1 MENIEYWVDRVYAA
15 GGDRQ
20 QLNRLYDAWAADYE
34 QHKWATG
41 NPVIA
46 VSAGL
51 IGRHLGDFGARI
63 LDAGCGAG
71 NLGLVLHQIG
81 YDNLEALDS
90 SAGMLEMARRKS
102 IYRALH
108 QLFLEPGID
117 LPADRYDLVAATGV
131 FTEGH
136 APPDALDGMLELAR
150 PGGIILFSL
159 TDQAAHSLG
168 FAERIAGLD
177 ATDAWRALERTE
189 PFRPFPF
196 SADKA
201 DIRLRVYVFE
211 KSPADA

>member
-1 MENIEYWVDRVYAA
+1 MENIEYWVDQVYAA

-20 QLNRLYDAWAADYE
+20 QLNRLYDEWAADYE

-46 VSAGL
+46 ISAGL
-51 IGRHLGDFGARI
+51 IGRYVPDIDARI

-81 YDNLEALDS
+81 YHNLEALDP
-90 SAGMLEMARRKS
+90 SAGMLEVARRKS

-108 QLFLEPGID
+108 ELFLEPGID
-117 LPADRYDLVAATGV
+117 LPADAYDLVAATGV

-136 APPDALDGMLELAR
+136 APPDALDGMLELTR
-150 PGGIILFSL
+150 PGGIVLFSL
-159 TDQAAHSLG
+159 ADQAAQNLG
-168 FAERIAGLD
+168 FDERIAELNAAG
-177 ATDAWRALERTE
+177 AWQMLERTE

-196 SADKA
+196 SDDKA
-201 DIRLRVYVFE
+201 DVRLRVYLFG
-211 KSPADA
+211 KNSADA

>member
-1 MENIEYWVDRVYAA
+1 MENIEYWVDQVYAA

-20 QLNRLYDAWAADYE
+20 QLNRLYDEWAAEYE

-46 VSAGL
+46 ISAGL
-51 IGRHLGDFGARI
+51 IGRHVDDFGARI

-71 NLGLVLHQIG
+71 NLGQVLHQIG
-81 YDNLEALDS
+81 YDNLEALDP
-90 SAGMLEMARRKS
+90 SAGMLEVARRKS

-108 QLFLEPGID
+108 ELFLEPGID
-117 LPADRYDLVAATGV
+117 LPGKTYDLVAATGV

-136 APPDALDGMLELAR
+136 APPEALDGMLELTR
-150 PGGIILFSL
+150 PGGIVLFSL
-159 TDQAAHSLG
+159 TDQAAQNLG
-168 FAERIAGLD
+168 FDERIAGLN
-177 ATDAWRALERTE
+177 AAGAWRMLERTE

-201 DIRLRVYVFE
+201 DVRLRVYLFE
-211 KSPADA
+211 KNGADA